1 MDKNKV
7 QLYYQ
12 DEPIDV
18 EPISG
23 ANFEIGENDKK
34 EWNEQKGFAFTF
46 SFTINDKAAVDNLK
60 KLWNFTQ
67 KEVQTF
73 FKAVEKGHTVSFFCE
88 VGEEHTPIVVD
99 CNRPSVLRSFL
110 KETRH
115 MRMKYSIHYAAY
127 YYKRYLNKTTP
138 KYNSPYN
145 ADCNYKCNEERNEEI
160 AK

>member
-1 MDKNKV
+1 MGEDKV

-23 ANFEIGENDKK
+23 ANFELGEEDKK

-60 KLWNFTQ
+60 KLWKFTQ

-145 ADCNYKCNEERNEEI
+145 ADWNYKCNEERNEEI

>member
-1 MDKNKV
+1 MDKDKV

-18 EPISG
+18 EHISG
-23 ANFEIGENDKK
+23 ANFELGEEDKK
-34 EWNEQKGFAFTF
+34 EWNEQNGFAFTF

-60 KLWNFTQ
+60 KLWKFTQ

-115 MRMKYSIHYAAY
+115 MRMKYSIH
-127 YYKRYLNKTTP
+127 
-138 KYNSPYN
+138 
-145 ADCNYKCNEERNEEI
+145 
-160 AK
+160 

>member
-1 MDKNKV
+1 MGEDKV

-23 ANFEIGENDKK
+23 ANFELGEEDKK
-34 EWNEQKGFAFTF
+34 EWNEQNGFDFTF

-60 KLWNFTQ
+60 KLWMFTQ

-127 YYKRYLNKTTP
+127 YYKRYLNKRTP
-138 KYNSPYN
+138 KYNSLYN
-145 ADCNYKCNEERNEEI
+145 ADCNYKYNEERNEEI

>member
-1 MDKNKV
+1 MGEDKV

-23 ANFEIGENDKK
+23 ANFELGEEDKK
-34 EWNEQKGFAFTF
+34 EWNEQNGFDFTF

-60 KLWNFTQ
+60 KLWKFTQ

-127 YYKRYLNKTTP
+127 YYKRYLNKRTP
-138 KYNSPYN
+138 KYNSLYN

>member
-1 MDKNKV
+1 MGKI
-7 QLYYQ
+7 QFFYQ
-12 DEPIDV
+12 NEPIDI
-18 EPISG
+18 EPING
-23 ANFEIGENDKK
+23 ENFEVGEEDKK
-34 EWNEQKGFAFTF
+34 EWNEQKGFDFTF
-46 SFTINDKAAVDNLK
+46 SLTINDKAAIESLN
-60 KLWNFTQ
+60 KLCKFTQ

-88 VGEEHTPIVVD
+88 VGEEHTPGFFD

-115 MRMKYSIHYAAY
+115 TRMQYRIHYAAY

-138 KYNSPYN
+138 KYNSPYKVN
-145 ADCNYKCNEERNEEI
+145 WNYKCNEERNEEI

>member
-1 MDKNKV
+1 MGEDKV

-23 ANFEIGENDKK
+23 ANFELGEEDKK
-34 EWNEQKGFAFTF
+34 EWNEQNGFDFTF
-46 SFTINDKAAVDNLK
+46 SFTINDKAAVDYLK
-60 KLWNFTQ
+60 KLWKFTQ

-99 CNRPSVLRSFL
+99 CTKPSVLRSFL

-115 MRMKYSIHYAAY
+115 MRMKYSIHYAA